1 MKTALNATISSALPE
16 ERKATE
22 TLKLQLLSR
31 PAAAIQEPSSASETF
46 TGALAGH
53 LAGIDE
59 QGRIL
64 FCEDGA
70 PTPYAVVIGLPL
82 TDEEVVA
89 AVQAQQR
96 ALVIKPDNQPL
107 LPVLVALL
115 REGISAEA
123 RDKVDK
129 AGVETTRINS
139 QAVAIDAQQSLEL
152 SCGRARITL
161 HADGRIELNG
171 DYLLSRSRGPIK
183 LKGATIDI
191 N

>member
-1 MKTALNATISSALPE
+1 MKTALNATVSSTAPE
-16 ERKATE
+16 EGKGTE

-31 PAAAIQEPSSASETF
+31 PAATIQETAIVADAF

-53 LAGIDE
+53 LAGFDE
-59 QGRIL
+59 QGCIL
-64 FCEDGA
+64 FQEDGTQA
-70 PTPYAVVIGLPL
+70 PYTVEIGLPL
-82 TDEEVVA
+82 SDEEVA
-89 AVQAQQR
+89 AAARAKLR
-96 ALVIKPDNQPL
+96 ALVIKPDNQPSQ
-107 LPVLVALL
+107 PVLVALL
-115 REGISAEA
+115 RERLSAEA
-123 RDKVDK
+123 RDKT
-129 AGVETTRINS
+129 ATETTHING
-139 QAVAIDAQQSLEL
+139 QAVEIDAQQSLEL

>member
-1 MKTALNATISSALPE
+1 MTTALNATVSSALPE
-16 ERKATE
+16 EGKAAE
-22 TLKLQLLSR
+22 MLKLQLLSR
-31 PAAAIQEPSSASETF
+31 PAATIQEPVAPAATF
-46 TGALAGH
+46 PGALTGQ
-53 LAGIDE
+53 LAGIDDE
-59 QGRIL
+59 GRIL
-64 FCEDGA
+64 FRADGA
-70 PTPYAVVIGLPL
+70 QALSPVVIGLPL
-82 TDEEVVA
+82 VDEEVAA
-89 AVQAQQR
+89 AVQAKRR
-96 ALVIKPDNQPL
+96 ALVITPDNQPAQ
-107 LPVLVALL
+107 PVLVALL

-123 RDKVDK
+123 RDKDV
-129 AGVETTRINS
+129 AQATRVNG

>member
-1 MKTALNATISSALPE
+1 MTTALNATLSSDLPE
-16 ERKATE
+16 EGKGAE

-31 PAAAIQEPSSASETF
+31 PVATVQEPAIAPETF
-46 TGALAGH
+46 AGALTGH

-59 QGRIL
+59 AGRLL
-64 FCEDGA
+64 FCEDGSA
-70 PTPYAVVIGLPL
+70 TPYAVVIGLPL
-82 TDEEVVA
+82 ADEEVA
-89 AVQAQQR
+89 AAAQAQQR

-107 LPVLVALL
+107 RPVLVALL
-115 REGISAEA
+115 REGVSAEA
-123 RDKVDK
+123 RDKAVGEP
-129 AGVETTRINS
+129 ATRING

-161 HADGRIELNG
+161 HSDGRIELNG

>member
-1 MKTALNATISSALPE
+1 MTIALNATVSSALPE
-16 ERKATE
+16 EGKATE

-46 TGALAGH
+46 AGALAGH

-59 QGRIL
+59 EGRIL

-70 PTPYAVVIGLPL
+70 PAPYAVVIGLSIC
-82 TDEEVVA
+82 DEEVA
-89 AVQAQQR
+89 AAAQAKRR
-96 ALVIKPDNQPL
+96 ALVIKPDNQPRQ
-107 LPVLVALL
+107 PVLVALL

-123 RDKVDK
+123 RDKAVGEP
-129 AGVETTRINS
+129 ATLING

>member
-1 MKTALNATISSALPE
+1 MTTALNATVSSALPE
-16 ERKATE
+16 EGKAAE

-31 PAAAIQEPSSASETF
+31 PAATIQEAVSTAATF
-46 TGALAGH
+46 AGALAGH

-59 QGRIL
+59 EGRIL
-64 FCEDGA
+64 FTEHGA
-70 PTPYAVVIGLPL
+70 PAPYAVEIGLPL
-82 TDEEVVA
+82 GDAEVA
-89 AVQAQQR
+89 AAARAGRR
-96 ALVIKPDNQPL
+96 ALVIKPDNQPRQ
-107 LPVLVALL
+107 PVLVALL
-115 REGISAEA
+115 RERISAEA
-123 RDKVDK
+123 RDKTVGEP
-129 AGVETTRINS
+129 ATRING

-161 HADGRIELNG
+161 HSDGRIELNG

>member
-1 MKTALNATISSALPE
+1 MKTALNATVSSNLPE
-16 ERKATE
+16 EGKATE

-31 PAAAIQEPSSASETF
+31 PVATVQEPAIASATF
-46 TGALAGH
+46 AGALTGH

-59 QGRIL
+59 EGRLL
-64 FCEDGA
+64 FCEEGS
-70 PTPYAVVIGLPL
+70 PTPYAVIIGLAIG
-82 TDEEVVA
+82 DAEVVA
-89 AVQAQQR
+89 AAQAQRR
-96 ALVIKPDNQPL
+96 ALVIKPDNQPSQ
-107 LPVLVALL
+107 PVLVALL

-123 RDKVDK
+123 RDK
-129 AGVETTRINS
+129 AGVETTRIND
-139 QAVAIDAQQSLEL
+139 QTVEIDAQQSLEL

-161 HADGRIELNG
+161 HSDGRIELNG

>member
-1 MKTALNATISSALPE
+1 MTTAMNASIFSDVQE
-16 ERKATE
+16 EAKE

-31 PAAAIQEPSSASETF
+31 PGATLQAPAIAPETF
-46 TGALAGH
+46 AGALAGH

-59 QGRIL
+59 EGRIL
-64 FCEDGA
+64 FQEDGSLTSS
-70 PTPYAVVIGLPL
+70 PVLIGLSL
-82 TDEEVVA
+82 ADEEVADA
-89 AVQAQQR
+89 ARAKRR
-96 ALVIKPDNQPL
+96 ALVIKPDNQPKQ
-107 LPVLVALL
+107 PVLVALL
-115 REGISAEA
+115 REGIGAEA
-123 RDKVDK
+123 RDKADK
-129 AGVETTRINS
+129 AGCEATRIDG

>member
-1 MKTALNATISSALPE
+1 MKTALNATISSTAPE
-16 ERKATE
+16 EGKGTE

-31 PAAAIQEPSSASETF
+31 PAAAIQETANVPGAF
-46 TGALAGH
+46 AGALAGH
-53 LAGIDE
+53 LTGIDE

-64 FCEDGA
+64 FQEDGTQA
-70 PTPYAVVIGLPL
+70 PYTVEIGLPL
-82 TDEEVVA
+82 SDEEVA
-89 AVQAQQR
+89 AAAQAKHR
-96 ALVIKPDNQPL
+96 ALVIKPENQPRQ
-107 LPVLVALL
+107 PVLVALL
-115 REGISAEA
+115 REAISAEA
-123 RDKVDK
+123 HHK
-129 AGVETTRINS
+129 AACESATRIS
-139 QAVAIDAQQSLEL
+139 GQAVEIDAQQSLEL